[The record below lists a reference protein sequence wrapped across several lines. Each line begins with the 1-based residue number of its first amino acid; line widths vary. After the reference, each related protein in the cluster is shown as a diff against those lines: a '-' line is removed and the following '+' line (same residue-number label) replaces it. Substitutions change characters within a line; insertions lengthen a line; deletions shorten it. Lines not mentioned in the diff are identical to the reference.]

1 MNMERIFKFESKQDG
16 LELEGIYMEP
26 ENKKKA
32 IIQIVHGMAEHK
44 ERYLPFM
51 RYLCN
56 QGYVV
61 VIHDHRGHGQSIK
74 HTDDL
79 GYFYDET
86 GTYIYLD
93 AHDIGMKFKKEYN
106 LPLYLMGHS
115 MGSLVVREVCKYF
128 DKDIDKLIVCGYPS
142 KNDAIE
148 SAITLTKFL
157 MKLQGKKHR
166 SSLIQ
171 HIAFSSYSKRFNDS
185 LENTWLSENKENV
198 YTYNE
203 DPLCGFTFT
212 LNGFLNLFS
221 LMNDVYNASQWKC
234 DHKELP
240 ILFIAGEKDP
250 CIDTKEKWIEAQNF
264 LKQLGYQSIQNHL
277 YENMRHEILNE
288 KEHEIV
294 YKDILDFLE
303 SE

>member
-93 AHDIGMKFKKEYN
+93 AHDIGMKFKKE
-106 LPLYLMGHS
+106 
-115 MGSLVVREVCKYF
+115 
-128 DKDIDKLIVCGYPS
+128 
-142 KNDAIE
+142 
-148 SAITLTKFL
+148 
-157 MKLQGKKHR
+157 
-166 SSLIQ
+166 
-171 HIAFSSYSKRFNDS
+171 
-185 LENTWLSENKENV
+185 
-198 YTYNE
+198 
-203 DPLCGFTFT
+203 
-212 LNGFLNLFS
+212 
-221 LMNDVYNASQWKC
+221 
-234 DHKELP
+234 
-240 ILFIAGEKDP
+240 
-250 CIDTKEKWIEAQNF
+250 
-264 LKQLGYQSIQNHL
+264 
-277 YENMRHEILNE
+277 
-288 KEHEIV
+288 
-294 YKDILDFLE
+294 
-303 SE
+303 

>member
-1 MNMERIFKFESKQDG
+1 MKEQLFSINSSDEKLQLSCYIKAPK
-16 LELEGIYMEP
+16 
-26 ENKKKA
+26 ENAKSV
-32 IIQIVHGMAEHK
+32 IQIAHGMAEHK
-44 ERYLPFM
+44 ERYYPFM
-51 RYLCN
+51 EYLANNGIACIIN
-56 QGYVV
+56 
-61 VIHDHRGHGQSIK
+61 DHRGHGESVETK
-74 HTDDL
+74 EDL

-128 DKDIDKLIVCGYPS
+128 DKDIDKLIVCGSPS